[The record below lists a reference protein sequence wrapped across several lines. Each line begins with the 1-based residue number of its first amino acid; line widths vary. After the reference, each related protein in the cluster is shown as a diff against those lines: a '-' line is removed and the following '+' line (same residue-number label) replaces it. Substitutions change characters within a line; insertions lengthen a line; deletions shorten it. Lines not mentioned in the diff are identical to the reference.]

1 MFEDKSIQIIF
12 GVIFCI
18 ILIVFIKNMVG
29 FLDQKRNYRAMQI
42 VKNTSLRYKAL
53 IELNDSFHF
62 CDIER
67 IYTFSKNVK
76 SKAQF
81 DKFNYDKFFE
91 EKVRKLMLV
100 SKEIMDRKLIEEST
114 LHPVIE
120 PKWEC
125 SCYYISPKGRNRYSS
140 KRQYSLEEMK
150 YYYDKNVEQEEK
162 VCTKEYQRKLMT
174 DSLRYDILKRD
185 GFRCVICGRTANDGV
200 KLHVDHII
208 PIAKGGKTV
217 KENLRTLCEECNWGK
232 GDKYDE
238 DGVN

>member
-67 IYTFSKNVK
+67 IYIFSKNVK

-81 DKFNYDKFFE
+81 DKFNYAKFFE
-91 EKVRKLMLV
+91 EKVRKL
-100 SKEIMDRKLIEEST
+100 I
-114 LHPVIE
+114 
-120 PKWEC
+120 
-125 SCYYISPKGRNRYSS
+125 
-140 KRQYSLEEMK
+140 
-150 YYYDKNVEQEEK
+150 
-162 VCTKEYQRKLMT
+162 
-174 DSLRYDILKRD
+174 
-185 GFRCVICGRTANDGV
+185 
-200 KLHVDHII
+200 KLHINYI
-208 PIAKGGKTV
+208 LNG
-217 KENLRTLCEECNWGK
+217 KEN
-232 GDKYDE
+232 
-238 DGVN
+238 